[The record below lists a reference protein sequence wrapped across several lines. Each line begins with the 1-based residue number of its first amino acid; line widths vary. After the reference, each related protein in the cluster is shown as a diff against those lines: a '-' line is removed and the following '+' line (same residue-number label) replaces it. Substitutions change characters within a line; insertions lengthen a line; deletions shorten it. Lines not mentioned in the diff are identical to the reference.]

1 MMRICMVAYAFYDT
15 DTRIK
20 RYAETLVQN
29 GHEVDAISL
38 GRDGQA
44 DRGVLNGV
52 NVYRIQKRIRNE
64 KSKISYFSRT
74 VRFLVLSSIFLTKKH
89 LEKRYDIVHVHNVP
103 DFEVFAAWFPK
114 LTGAK
119 IILDIHDILPEFYV
133 NKYKIDKHS
142 LTYKLLLFIEKRS
155 SGFSDHVIIAN
166 HLWHKTITSRSIP
179 QNKCTTIM
187 NYPDLDFICHNR
199 SNEKREND
207 KFIIVYPGS
216 LNYHQG
222 LDIAIRAINILQKN
236 IPKVEL
242 HIYGEGPAKESLISL
257 VKELSLEKQVFIKDH
272 ISNDEIINIMK
283 HADLGIVPKRADSF
297 GNEAFSTKILEFMAL
312 GVPVVVSATKIDQ
325 YYFDESMVKFFKS
338 DNDRDLSDAILVLM
352 KDQDLRKRL
361 VENSQKYIR
370 ENNWEIKKHV
380 YIDIIKG
387 LSWK

>member
-1 MMRICMVAYAFYDT
+1 MLAYAFYDT

-20 RYAETLVQN
+20 RYAETLIQN
-29 GHEVDAISL
+29 GFEVDAISL
-38 GRDGQA
+38 GRDGQTS
-44 DRGVLNGV
+44 RGVEKGV
-52 NVYRIQKRIRNE
+52 NVYRIQKRIKNE

-74 VRFLVLSSIFLTKKH
+74 VRFLILSSIFLTKKH

-133 NKYKIDKHS
+133 NKYKIDKKS

-166 HLWHKTITSRSIP
+166 HLWHKTITARSIP
-179 QNKCTTIM
+179 QKKCTTIM

-199 SNEKREND
+199 SNENREND

-222 LDIAIRAINILQKN
+222 LDIAVRAVNILQN
-236 IPKVEL
+236 NTPKVEL

-257 VKELSLEKQVFIKDH
+257 VRELNLERHVFIKDH
-272 ISNDEIINIMK
+272 VSNDEIINIMK
-283 HADLGIVPKRADSF
+283 NADLGIVPKRADSF

-325 YYFDESMVKFFKS
+325 YYFDESFVKFFKAG
-338 DNDRDLSDAILVLM
+338 DENDLSENILALM

-361 VENSQKYIR
+361 IVNAFKYVSENS
-370 ENNWEIKKHV
+370 WERKKSI
-380 YIDIIKG
+380 YLNILNSLIDSK
-387 LSWK
+387 

>member
-1 MMRICMVAYAFYDT
+1 MRVCMLAYAFYDT

-29 GHEVDAISL
+29 GVEVDAISL
-38 GRDGQA
+38 GRDGQTS
-44 DRGVLNGV
+44 RGVEKGV
-52 NVYRIQKRIRNE
+52 NIYRIQKRIKNE

-74 VRFLVLSSIFLTKKH
+74 LRFLIMSSMFLTKKH
-89 LEKRYDIVHVHNVP
+89 LEKRYDIVHVHNIP
-103 DFEVFAAWFPK
+103 DYEVFAAWFPK

-133 NKYKIDKHS
+133 NKYKIDKDS
-142 LTYKLLLFIEKRS
+142 LTYKFLLFIEIKS
-155 SGFSDHVIIAN
+155 CGFSDHVIIAN
-166 HLWHKTITSRSIP
+166 HLWHKTITARSIP

-199 SNEKREND
+199 SNENREND

-222 LDIAIRAINILQKN
+222 LDIAVRAVNMLQKN
-236 IPKVEL
+236 TPKVEL

-272 ISNDEIINIMK
+272 MSNDEIINIMK

-325 YYFDESMVKFFKS
+325 YYFNKSLVKFFKPG
-338 DNDRDLSDAILVLM
+338 DDKDLSEAIIDIM
-352 KDQDLRKRL
+352 KDKDLRMRL
-361 VENSQKYIR
+361 TYNSKNYVEN
-370 ENNWEIKKHV
+370 NNWEIKKKIYLDLIAELTFPH
-380 YIDIIKG
+380 
-387 LSWK
+387 